1 MRNNMIRQLR
11 GNQFVLTILTLLST
25 ALLIAVPVNA
35 VTQTAT
41 SATTTNNATQTK
53 LQLIIS
59 VGNGEIQRRLTT
71 LNNLT
76 TGINAAQFL
85 SSGDKTSLS
94 DEVSTEATDLTG
106 LQTKLDAETTVAAA
120 TTDDLN
126 VITEYRV
133 YVLVVPKIYIVITAD
148 NQQATEAALTSFASN
163 CQSLITAAQ
172 NAGKNVTTLQSELS
186 NLNSEVSA
194 SHSISS
200 SMEASVIG
208 LQPSDYNSDH
218 TILVGDYGKL
228 QTAQS
233 DNETAINDANELL
246 SGLQSL

>member
-1 MRNNMIRQLR
+1 MRNNMMRQVQNNR
-11 GNQFVLTILTLLST
+11 FVLSILTLLT
-25 ALLIAVPVNA
+25 AAFFIALPVNA

-41 SATTTNNATQTK
+41 TNSATQTK

-94 DEVSTEATDLTG
+94 DEVSTETTDLTG

-133 YVLVVPKIYIVITAD
+133 YLLVVPKIYIVITAD
-148 NQQATEAALTSFASN
+148 NQQATEAALTSFANN
-163 CQSLITAAQ
+163 CQSLITTAQ
-172 NAGKNVTTLQSELS
+172 NAGKNVTSLQSELS

-194 SHSISS
+194 SHGISS
-200 SMEASVIG
+200 AMEAGVIG

-233 DNETAINDANELL
+233 DNEAAINDANELL
-246 SGLQSL
+246 TGLQSL